1 LASVG
6 SQPPCH
12 YDIYTAKQTHRNN
25 KIRLNRSLFNPVL
38 CNGIVT
44 RTLIKMTEQML
55 YSLIGKYYEEFM
67 AQCRLK
73 DADILDE
80 IVKFII
86 YTKF

>member
-1 LASVG
+1 VASVG

-12 YDIYTAKQTHRNN
+12 YSIYRAKQTHRNN
-25 KIRLNRSLFNPVL
+25 KIRLYKTLYNPVL

-55 YSLIGKYYEEFM
+55 CSLIGKYYEEFM

-80 IVKFII
+80 TVKFII